1 LLFNLPSEKLN
12 KPAPKEHFDAM
23 IGVAQHVVDQG
34 YNIPVTLGVMGK
46 VYILVGEEQVRRM
59 VR

>member
-1 LLFNLPSEKLN
+1 
-12 KPAPKEHFDAM
+12 M